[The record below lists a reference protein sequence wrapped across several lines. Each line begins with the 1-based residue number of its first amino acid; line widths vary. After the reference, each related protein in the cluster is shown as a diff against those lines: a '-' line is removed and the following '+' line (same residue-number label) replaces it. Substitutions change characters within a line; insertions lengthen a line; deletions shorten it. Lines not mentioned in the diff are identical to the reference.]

1 MQKQNVHIGTT
12 YIVKVS
18 GTLAKVR
25 LTREHPRGGWY
36 GTNLATGREI
46 RIRSAARLRSEV
58 KPVGRVCPEQARNLR
73 SPDLS
78 VDELH
83 RVVER
88 AKTEILADVASG
100 TVPSTCASFSE
111 LHDYTDA
118 NGYGGAF
125 ERPFDN
131 NETDFWN
138 AVQTAV
144 DGWIK
149 QGGLKERLTDEEA
162 RRIVDD
168 IEF

>member
-1 MQKQNVHIGTT
+1 MQKHNVKIGST

-18 GTLAKVR
+18 GSLAKVR
-25 LTREHPRGGWY
+25 ITREHSRGGWY

-46 RIRSAARLRSEV
+46 RIRTAARLRSEA
-58 KPVGRVCPEQARNLR
+58 KPSGERGTEQNRNPR
-73 SPDLS
+73 SPDFS
-78 VDELH
+78 ADEL
-83 RVVER
+83 RQVVER
-88 AKTEILADVASG
+88 AKTEILADVAAG

-118 NGYGGAF
+118 NGYSGAF

-131 NETDFWN
+131 TETDFWN
-138 AVQTAV
+138 AVQDAV
-144 DGWIK
+144 DRWIK
-149 QGGLKERLTDEEA
+149 QRGLKANLTDDEA

>member
-25 LTREHPRGGWY
+25 ITREHARGGWY

-46 RIRSAARLRSEV
+46 RIRTAARLRKEV
-58 KPVGRVCPEQARNLR
+58 SPAPNPRLPDFSAGELR
-73 SPDLS
+73 Q
-78 VDELH
+78 
-83 RVVER
+83 VVER
-88 AKTEILADVASG
+88 AKAEILADVAAG

-131 NETDFWN
+131 GETDFWN
-138 AVQTAV
+138 AVQDAV
-144 DGWIK
+144 DRWIK
-149 QGGLKERLTDEEA
+149 QGGLLERLTDDEV
-162 RRIVDD
+162 RRIVNK

>member
-1 MQKQNVHIGTT
+1 MQKHNIKVGST

-25 LTREHPRGGWY
+25 ITREHPRGGWY
-36 GTNLATGREI
+36 GTDLATGREI
-46 RIRSAARLRSEV
+46 RIRTAARLRSEA
-58 KPVGRVCPEQARNLR
+58 KPAGGGCPERNPR
-73 SPDLS
+73 GPDFS
-78 VDELH
+78 ADEL
-83 RVVER
+83 RQVVER
-88 AKTEILADVASG
+88 AKTEILGDVASG

-138 AVQTAV
+138 AVQDAV
-144 DGWIK
+144 DRWIK
-149 QGGLKERLTDEEA
+149 QGGLRANLTDDEA
-162 RRIVDD
+162 RRIVDE